1 MQKKCSKKHL
11 SFFLCIVLIVAMALC
26 TTGCNDGRDGKT
38 LSESGQAGNA
48 ESGKTLGEGSK
59 EFALTVTDQDG
70 NETAFV
76 IHTDQETVGAAL
88 SELGVIEGEDS
99 EYGLF
104 VKTVNGITVDFD
116 QDGKYWAFYVD
127 GKYAESGVD
136 VTPVTEG
143 EHYSFQVE

>member
-1 MQKKCSKKHL
+1 MQKKRRERIL
-11 SFFLCIVLIVAMALC
+11 SWILCMTLIVAMAMY
-26 TTGCNDGRDGKT
+26 TTGC
-38 LSESGQAGNA
+38 
-48 ESGKTLGEGSK
+48 SGKSGESEKSPVGTEQETDVQSLGEGEK
-59 EFALTVTDQDG
+59 KFDFTVIDADG
-70 NETAFV
+70 NEPQFE